1 MIFNKWSWF
10 INSLSFAPVVA
21 IDTLWY
27 LTNQDYL
34 FTSCPLQLLYDG
46 KLTSLIVFMYNPIA
60 CDGQL
65 CLESSPKGN
74 VPHFVHVQHA
84 LMSGVCTGIK
94 GAGSRFLSK
103 ALFCFECF
111 KWFSEV
117 FLIVNQTLRVSHQV
131 ISGIQS

>member
-1 MIFNKWSWF
+1 MIYQFSVLCSCCSHWHLN
-10 INSLSFAPVVA
+10 
-21 IDTLWY
+21 TLWY
-27 LTNQDYL
+27 LTNQVYL

-84 LMSGVCTGIK
+84 LMSGVCIK
-94 GAGSRFLSK
+94 GAGSQFLSK

-111 KWFSEV
+111 KWFSKV